1 MWFTRVSI
9 NHPVFA
15 TMVMAAFLVLGLFSY
30 HRLPV
35 EQFPNVEFPVVVVS
49 TAWPGAAPEVVESDI
64 TRRIEEQVNT
74 ISGVYE
80 LSSRSFEGNS
90 VVIVRFDLTVD
101 PAQATQDVREKI
113 ALVRPQL
120 REDVK
125 ESLVTRFNPDDMPV
139 VSLAIR
145 SPRRNARELTTL
157 ADQVVKRRLENV
169 RGVGRVTL
177 VGGVRREV
185 QVALRP
191 ADMEALR
198 VGVDQ
203 VMQALASE
211 NQELPAGTL
220 VARDREQVVQIRAR
234 MASVAEFGRII
245 VARRGGHPVYLSQ
258 VADVIDGEEEPDT
271 SALVD
276 GERAIALDV
285 VRAQGE
291 NTIAVVDN
299 VRRTVERLAAE
310 LPPDVSVSVV
320 RDASTAIRNSVAS
333 VQRNIVEG
341 ALLTVV
347 IVFLFLSSWRSTVI
361 TGLTLP
367 ISLIG
372 SFLVMFAMGFS
383 INMVTLL
390 ALSICVGLLI
400 DDAIVVR
407 ENIVR
412 HQAMGKH
419 HRDAAFDG
427 TKEIGLAVA
436 ATTFTI
442 VAVFMPIG
450 FMGGII
456 GRFFRQFGVT
466 VAFAVMLSM
475 LVAFTLDP
483 MLSSVWRDPDAH
495 GPRGNGPVA
504 RLLRAFQAAMLR
516 LEAGYV
522 ALLRWGLRHRAATMA
537 AAVAIFAG
545 AFPLMKWVG
554 IEFVPEADNNEIYV
568 QFYTP
573 VGSSLQFTEDKL
585 RQVEAAL
592 HEFDGVT
599 MAYGTINTGIAQ
611 GRNYATVFAVL
622 LDRSRRPLSVQEMR
636 TPVRERLARIA
647 GITVTDL
654 GNLNAVSSGKPIQIS
669 IQGQDTAVLDRLAA
683 QVRQAV
689 ADVNARLGRD
699 GIVELDTSS
708 KPAKPTVSA
717 DIDRALA
724 SDLGVGVAQVSAVL
738 RPLLAGDATTTWRAP
753 DDENYDVRVRLPRSA
768 RSSVADL
775 ERLTLASARADA
787 DGGPRMVALRQ
798 IAAFHQGLGP
808 TQINRKA
815 LTREILIS
823 ANVEGIAAGS
833 AGTLL
838 QQRLARIDL
847 PPGYRFE
854 TGGSNR
860 DMAESFGYALQA
872 LVLAVLFIYM
882 ILASQFGSFLQ
893 PVAIMA
899 SLPLSLI
906 GVVLALLAWRS
917 TLNMF
922 SMIGFIMLM
931 GLVTKNAIL
940 LVDFANQARARGLDR
955 AQALLQAAEI
965 RLRPILMTTLAMVFG
980 MLPLAI
986 GAGEGAEQRAPLAHA
1001 VIGGVLA
1008 STLLTLLVVPVL
1020 YTFLDDLGARF
1031 TGRARQP
1038 AGDPVAATPTGAA
1051 TALAADPA
1059 AGEPA
1064 TNAPVHRPRERGDC

>member
-9 NHPVFA
+9 DHPVFA
-15 TMVMAAFLVLGLFSY
+15 TMMMAAFLVLGIFSY

-49 TAWPGAAPEVVESDI
+49 TDWPGASPEVVESDI

-80 LSSRSFEGNS
+80 LSSRSYEGNS

-101 PAQATQDVREKI
+101 ATRAAQDVREKI
-113 ALVRPQL
+113 ALVRPL
-120 REDVK
+120 FREDVK
-125 ESLVTRFNPDDMPV
+125 ESLVTRYNPDEVPV

-145 SPRRNARELTTL
+145 SPQRDARELTTL
-157 ADQVVKRRLENV
+157 ADHVVKRRLENV

-177 VGGVRREV
+177 VGSVRREV
-185 QVALRP
+185 QIALRP
-191 ADMEALR
+191 ADLEALKI
-198 VGVDQ
+198 GVDQ

-220 VARDREQVVQIRAR
+220 VSRDREQVVQIRAR
-234 MASVAEFGRII
+234 MASVADFGRII
-245 VARRGGHPVYLSQ
+245 VARRGGQPVYLSQ
-258 VADVIDGEEEPDT
+258 VADVLDGEEEPET

-276 GERAIALDV
+276 GKRAVSLDV

-291 NTIAVVDN
+291 NTIAVVDS
-299 VRRTVERLAAE
+299 VRRTVAGLAAE

-320 RDASTAIRNSVAS
+320 RDASVAIRNSVAG

-372 SFLVMFAMGFS
+372 TFLVMFAMGFS
-383 INMVTLL
+383 INLVTLL

-427 TKEIGLAVA
+427 TREIGLAVA

-456 GRFFRQFGVT
+456 GRFFKQFGVT

-483 MLSSVWRDPDAH
+483 MLSSVWHDPDAH

-504 RLLRAFQAAMLR
+504 RLLRRFQAAMLR
-516 LEAGYV
+516 LEGGYV
-522 ALLRWGLRHRAATMA
+522 ALLRWGLRHRVPTMA
-537 AAVAIFAG
+537 AALAIFLG
-545 AFPLMKWVG
+545 AFPMMKLVG
-554 IEFVPEADNNEIYV
+554 TEFVPEADNNELYV

-592 HEFDGVT
+592 REFDGVT
-599 MAYGTINTGIAQ
+599 MTYGTINTGIAQ
-611 GRNYATVFAVL
+611 GRNYAMVFAVL
-622 LDRSRRPLSVQEMR
+622 VDRSRRPLSVQKMR
-636 TPVRERLARIA
+636 PLARERLSRIA
-647 GITVTDL
+647 GVTVTDL

-669 IQGQDTAVLDRLAA
+669 IQGQDTAVLDRIATQVTQAIAA
-683 QVRQAV
+683 
-689 ADVNARLGRD
+689 VNAQMGRN
-699 GIVELDTSS
+699 GIVEVDTSS

-717 DIDRALA
+717 EIDRALA

-738 RPLLAGDATTTWRAP
+738 RPLLAGDASTTWRAP
-753 DDENYDVRVRLPRSA
+753 DDENYEVRVRLPRDE
-768 RSSVADL
+768 RSSVSDL
-775 ERLTLASARADA
+775 GRLTLTSARTDA
-787 DGGPRMVALRQ
+787 DGGPRMVSLRQ
-798 IAAFHQGLGP
+798 IATFRQGLGP

-815 LTREILIS
+815 LAREILIS
-823 ANVEGIAAGS
+823 ANVEGVAAGT
-833 AGTLL
+833 AGSLL
-838 QQRLARIDL
+838 QQALAKIDL

-940 LVDFANQARARGLDR
+940 LVDFANQARARGTDR

-986 GAGEGAEQRAPLAHA
+986 GTGEGAEQRAPLAHA

-1031 TGRARQP
+1031 VRRPDGAGGAAQGNRPPAAAP
-1038 AGDPVAATPTGAA
+1038 AGPVSAPAPIPPTE
-1051 TALAADPA
+1051 
-1059 AGEPA
+1059 AGS
-1064 TNAPVHRPRERGDC
+1064 

>member
-9 NHPVFA
+9 RHPVFA
-15 TMVMAAFLVLGLFSY
+15 TMMMAAFLVLGIFSY

-35 EQFPNVEFPVVVVS
+35 EQFPDVEFPVVVVS
-49 TAWPGAAPEVVESDI
+49 TDWPGASPEVVESDI

-120 REDVK
+120 RDDVK
-125 ESLVTRFNPDDMPV
+125 ESLVTRFNPDEVPI

-145 SPRRNARELTTL
+145 SPQRDARELTTL

-185 QVALRP
+185 QVNLRP
-191 ADMEALR
+191 SDMEALK

-220 VARDREQVVQIRAR
+220 VSRDREQVVQIRAR
-234 MASVAEFGRII
+234 LADVADFGRII
-245 VARRGGHPVYLSQ
+245 VARRGGEPVYLAQ
-258 VADVIDGEEEPDT
+258 VADVIDGEEEPET

-276 GERAIALDV
+276 GQRAISLDV

-291 NTIAVVDN
+291 NTIAVVDS
-299 VRRTVERLAAE
+299 VRRVAADLAAE
-310 LPPDVSVSVV
+310 LPPDVSVSLV
-320 RDASTAIRNSVAS
+320 RDASVAIRNSVAS

-341 ALLTVV
+341 ALLTVL

-372 SFLVMFAMGFS
+372 TFLVMFAMGFT
-383 INMVTLL
+383 INLVTLL
-390 ALSICVGLLI
+390 GLSICVGLLI

-412 HQAMGKH
+412 HQATGKH

-456 GRFFRQFGVT
+456 GRFFKQFGVT

-483 MLSSVWRDPDAH
+483 MLSSVWRDPDAQ

-504 RLLRAFQAAMLR
+504 RLLRAFQAVMLR
-516 LEAGYV
+516 LEGGYV
-522 ALLRWGLRHRAATMA
+522 ALLRWGLRRRALALA
-537 AAVAIFAG
+537 AAAALFVA
-545 AFPLMKWVG
+545 AFPLMKLVG
-554 IEFVPEADNNEIYV
+554 VEFVPEADNNELYV
-568 QFYTP
+568 QFHTP

-592 HEFDGVT
+592 REFEGVQMT
-599 MAYGTINTGIAQ
+599 YGTINTGVAQ
-611 GRNYATVFAVL
+611 GRNYATVFAL
-622 LDRSRRPLSVQEMR
+622 LADRDERPLSVQAMR
-636 TPVRERLARIA
+636 KPARERLARIA
-647 GITVTDL
+647 GVTVTDL

-669 IQGQDTAVLDRLAA
+669 IQGQDAAVLDRLAT
-683 QVRQAV
+683 QVMQAIG
-689 ADVNARLGRD
+689 AVNAQLGHA
-699 GIVELDTSS
+699 GIVEVDTSS

-717 DIDRALA
+717 EIDRPLA
-724 SDLGVGVAQVSAVL
+724 SDLGISVAQVSAAL
-738 RPLLAGDATTTWRAP
+738 RPLLAGDAVTTWRAP
-753 DDENYDVRVRLPRSA
+753 DDENYDVRVRLPRGD

-775 ERLTLASARADA
+775 ERLALTSTRVDP
-787 DGGPRMVALRQ
+787 DGSPRMVALRQ
-798 IAAFHQGLGP
+798 VAEFRQGLGP

-815 LTREILIS
+815 LARETLIA

-833 AGTLL
+833 AGALL
-838 QQRLARIDL
+838 QQQLEAIEL

-882 ILASQFGSFLQ
+882 ILASQFGSFVQ
-893 PVAIMA
+893 PIAIMA

-940 LVDFANQARARGLDR
+940 LVDFANQARAGGMERTR
-955 AQALLQAAEI
+955 ALLRAAEI

-980 MLPLAI
+980 MLPLAL
-986 GAGEGAEQRAPLAHA
+986 GSGQGAEQRAPLAHA

-1020 YTFLDDLGARF
+1020 YSVLDDLVARLG
-1031 TGRARQP
+1031 GRARAEP
-1038 AGDPVAATPTGAA
+1038 AASEPA
-1051 TALAADPA
+1051 PA
-1059 AGEPA
+1059 AGSPDSA
-1064 TNAPVHRPRERGDC
+1064 VTPRSVEGPGC